1 MKNTC
6 QQCKYFARFGT
17 EIRGQCYGMPPL
29 PFASGSMIRAIVKVD
44 DTACSLFVSL
54 APNEP
59 TVVKEKKQPETVGH
73 AIKAARQAK

>member
-1 MKNTC
+1 
-6 QQCKYFARFGT
+6 
-17 EIRGQCYGMPPL
+17 
-29 PFASGSMIRAIVKVD
+29 MIRAIVKVD
-44 DTACSLFVSL
+44 DTACSLFSSL